1 MITIID
7 AGIGNL
13 GSVGNMIRK
22 VGGTSRMATDAEG
35 IAAAEKLI
43 LPGVGAFGHGMER
56 LRAAGM
62 ADAIIERARAGTPL
76 LGICLG
82 MQLLAKDSE
91 EDAVPGLGLI
101 DAHIRRFSFPPDRPM
116 AIPHVGWNEV
126 VVARPNPLIVGGD
139 ELPRFYFTHSF
150 HAYCERQDDE
160 LATATY
166 GYPFTAAFG
175 RDNVYGVQ
183 FHPEKSHKYGMELIR
198 RFLQL

>member
-22 VGGTSRMATDAEG
+22 VGGASRMATDAAG

-56 LRAAGM
+56 LHQAGLV
-62 ADAIIERARAGTPL
+62 DAIREKARGGTPL

-82 MQLLAKDSE
+82 MQLLARDSE
-91 EDAVPGLGLI
+91 EDAVPGLGLV
-101 DAHIRRFSFPPDRPM
+101 DAHIRRFSFPAGQTM
-116 AIPHVGWNEV
+116 AIPHVGWNDV
-126 VVARPNPLIVGGD
+126 MASRPNPLI
-139 ELPRFYFTHSF
+139 ENSSEPPRFYFTHSY
-150 HAYCERQDDE
+150 HAYCERPEDE

-183 FHPEKSHKYGMELIR
+183 FHPEKSHKFGMELIR
-198 RFLQL
+198 RFVRL